1 MHSPSA
7 ISKTASFPPLFP
19 SLKKVIVATYIC
31 GWDATSV
38 NGPWQRRVVKRFL
51 LQRKLSWQDTCRL
64 IRVTCIGVQFYD
76 QKKLL
81 FGCLRAKE
89 RVKLFGSKVKLP
101 LNNISCVTIKKSDAI
116 SNRTASFHGEASR
129 NVSSS
134 TKSSLSSFPWILLF
148 LVKNSIVSFSQ
159 NSYRSILDYN
169 PYRVAYIL
177 WIILHKI
184 FSFLFSMDIIISC

>member
-7 ISKTASFPPLFP
+7 ISKTASPPLFK
-19 SLKKVIVATYIC
+19 KKVIVATYIC

-134 TKSSLSSFPWILLF
+134 TKSSLSSFPWILLL
-148 LVKNSIVSFSQ
+148 LVKNSIVSFNQ
-159 NSYRSILDYN
+159 NSYQSILDYN
-169 PYRVAYIL
+169 SYRVAYIL

-184 FSFLFSMDIIISC
+184 FSFLFSIDFIISC